1 MTHYRTT
8 TDILRDISD
17 LPTDEERIAALRKA
31 PRWTRDLLRFAF
43 SECIEIA
50 LPKHR
55 IRVDDVTPRA
65 FVETRRMERAGAE
78 TSCGDALAIESSKL
92 ERLFAKGA
100 HATLTSKRRL
110 ELWTDILERADP
122 EERSILESVRI
133 YRDLPADLAG
143 ITPDIV
149 REAHP
154 GLLERPVQ
162 QSVLAEQ
169 YQCAQG
175 LMSPTPDDADPSHVS
190 EGPAPAT
197 RVAGPDGTVHSPE
210 YDRALAA
217 IRWG

>member
-8 TDILRDISD
+8 TDILRDIAD
-17 LPTDEERIAALRKA
+17 LPDAQARVAALRKA
-31 PRWTRDLLRFAF
+31 PRWTRDLLRFTF
-43 SECIEIA
+43 SENIEID

-55 IRVDDVTPRA
+55 IRVDEVTPRA
-65 FVETRRMERAGAE
+65 FVETRRMERVGAE
-78 TSCGDALAIESSKL
+78 TSCGDALAIESAKL
-92 ERLFAKGA
+92 ERLFAKGG

-110 ELWTDILERADP
+110 ELWTDILERSDP

-169 YQCAQG
+169 YQCAPG
-175 LMSPTPDDADPSHVS
+175 LMSPTSDDIDPSRV
-190 EGPAPAT
+190 GPAPAP

-210 YDRALAA
+210 YDRAMSM

>member
-8 TDILRDISD
+8 TDILRDIAD
-17 LPTDEERIAALRKA
+17 LPDAQARVAALRKA
-31 PRWTRDLLRFAF
+31 PRWTRDLLRFTF
-43 SECIEIA
+43 SENIEID
-50 LPKHR
+50 LPSHR
-55 IRVDDVTPRA
+55 IRVDEVTPRA
-65 FVETRRMERAGAE
+65 FVETRRMERVGAE
-78 TSCGDALAIESSKL
+78 TACGDALAIESAKL
-92 ERLFAKGA
+92 ERLFAKGG

-110 ELWTDILERADP
+110 ELWTDILERSDP

-154 GLLERPVQ
+154 GLLERPV
-162 QSVLAEQ
+162 VVAAPAES
-169 YQCAQG
+169 YECGPG
-175 LMSPTPDDADPSHVS
+175 LLSPAPDDVDPSRVGHA
-190 EGPAPAT
+190 PAP